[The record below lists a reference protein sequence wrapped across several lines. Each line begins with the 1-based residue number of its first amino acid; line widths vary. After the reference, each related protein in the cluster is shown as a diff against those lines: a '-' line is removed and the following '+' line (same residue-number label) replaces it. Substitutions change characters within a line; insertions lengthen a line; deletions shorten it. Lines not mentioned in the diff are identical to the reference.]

1 MSDTPLSRDEAVAKL
16 ADLIQDIRIAMLTT
30 LDDDGTPWSRPM
42 GTQDVDFDGTLWFF
56 TRADSEKVDHIQRN
70 AKVGV
75 AYSAPDDQTY
85 VTMAG
90 TAQVLNDR
98 GKIRD
103 LWSEPLK
110 AWFPDGVDDPELRLI
125 RVDVDRAEYWDSPAS
140 AVVYA
145 LGYAKAVLTGEPATD
160 IGDNQQVSL

>member
-16 ADLIQDIRIAMLTT
+16 ADLIEDIRIAMLTT
-30 LDDDGTPWSRPM
+30 IDADGSPWSRPM
-42 GTQDVDFDGTLWFF
+42 GTQNDAFDGTLWFF
-56 TRADSEKVDHIQRN
+56 TRADSEKVHHIERN
-70 AKVGV
+70 AAVGV
-75 AYSAPDDQTY
+75 AYANPDDQAY

-90 TAQVLNDR
+90 TGRVLNDR
-98 GKIRD
+98 SKIRD

-125 RVDVDRAEYWDSPAS
+125 QVDVDRAEYWDSPSS

-145 LGYAKAVLTGEPATD
+145 LGYAKAVLTGQPATD
-160 IGDNQQVSL
+160 IGDNEQVSL

>member
-1 MSDTPLSRDEAVAKL
+1 MSDTSLSRDEAVAKL
-16 ADLIQDIRIAMLTT
+16 ADLIEDIRIAMLTT
-30 LDDDGTPWSRPM
+30 IDADGAPWSRPM
-42 GTQDVDFDGTLWFF
+42 GTQDVAFDGTLWFF
-56 TRADSEKVDHIQRN
+56 TRADSEKVEHIERN

-75 AYSAPDDQTY
+75 AYANPDDQDY

-90 TAQVLNDR
+90 TARVLNDR

-125 RVDVDRAEYWDSPAS
+125 QVDVDRAEYWDSPAS

-145 LGYAKAVLTGEPATD
+145 LGYAKAVLTGQPATD
-160 IGDNQQVSL
+160 LGDNEQVSL